1 MPTPEETPSEPP
13 GTVGGGVG
21 SAAALIG
28 EDILRMLMLRV
39 ALAVAAVVAV
49 VGVAGEELP
58 AALRVAD
65 VGAGIGAF
73 LTAAVAGMQPA
84 STRARQWT
92 IILGML
98 LVCGG
103 LLATSLVRWHAG

>member
-58 AALRVAD
+58 A
-65 VGAGIGAF
+65 
-73 LTAAVAGMQPA
+73 